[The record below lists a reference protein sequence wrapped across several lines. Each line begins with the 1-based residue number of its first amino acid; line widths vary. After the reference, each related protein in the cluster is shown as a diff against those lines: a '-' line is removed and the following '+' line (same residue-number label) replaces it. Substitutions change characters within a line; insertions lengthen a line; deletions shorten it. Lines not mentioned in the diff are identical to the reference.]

1 MRLHILIR
9 LFDFLAPQPQKFCE
23 GCLSLYCKDCTDQQ
37 EIAMKE
43 VEELLTRL
51 EAAEA
56 LYPSSQ
62 AMGAFHPIYKSES
75 FVGRIKTMCLWYN
88 ITKQARLKLTI
99 LGKILARLQG
109 EKFSWPV
116 QTSYTATTES
126 SSGNSS
132 ASGMD
137 NEDSGMNSID
147 STRSM
152 HRKLSSTNNMG
163 VPMPKVQFLLNDVA
177 HVPGDTTSSNE

>member
-1 MRLHILIR
+1 
-9 LFDFLAPQPQKFCE
+9 
-23 GCLSLYCKDCTDQQ
+23 
-37 EIAMKE
+37 MKE

-62 AMGAFHPIYKSES
+62 AMGAFHPIYRSES

-116 QTSYTATTES
+116 QTSYTATES

-132 ASGMD
+132 ASGLD
-137 NEDSGMNSID
+137 NDDSGMHSID
-147 STRSM
+147 STKSS
-152 HRKLSSTNNMG
+152 HRKLSSANNI
-163 VPMPKVQFLLNDVA
+163 PMPKVQFLLNDVA